1 MTSERERER
10 DRARIYEKRE
20 SRQEPA
26 DASGPKRQ
34 SNPVPRCHGKT
45 EPQLREEPGEVTA
58 QKAQS
63 GEGRPAAASEPL
75 SLAQG
80 SLRDKTARFPWAKET
95 AEAIRE
101 ELLRMNAAGSPAIPQ
116 EPGGWWHQYVC
127 PVHHTELLF
136 DLAEAEASSF
146 RCPYG
151 CVLEGEEYRG
161 AWLVFKHQ
169 SLARTALEAAA
180 VHASLGDES
189 CARLGKELLIA
200 YAEQFP
206 LYPVHAGAQS
216 WMLKGR
222 AFHQAL
228 TEAIWSTTMLGAY
241 LLLRDEGVSFS
252 EEETA
257 ALGIFMGLLEESMT
271 EYRHILI
278 HERQNAENNYTA
290 WLNASLSCVYAAQ
303 GRKDALEALIEG
315 EGGFK
320 HHMSIGINA
329 DGLEFEGSTYYHV
342 FVLRAYLIS
351 ARMAERFGIDLYACE
366 GGPGRSMRGMFEA
379 MADLADDRGVLPAL
393 HDGPMERGPYAR
405 EIAEIAE
412 QGLSRYGVGGL
423 RPILREAYRQLG
435 GTLASPH
442 ARCGLEALLYGEDVQ
457 PDAAGEGG
465 KPRRGARLW
474 ADTGFA
480 AGRRA
485 GNPLSFL
492 ADFGAH
498 GGAHGHLDKLHLSVM
513 HPAGTLTPD
522 FGVVPYGSP
531 LRQAWYSETHSHNTV
546 TLDGLSQAP
555 HTGQCRRFEE
565 TEEALYA
572 WFQSIGA
579 YPGCTLDRHLLL
591 TDDWLLDWFRV
602 TTDDSGPRSIQWWMH
617 PAAEPLPV
625 SEEPGEL
632 PGKEHPAAAGTCE
645 GNVEANPVLLAES
658 LKDDRLAGASGGRSP
673 LAGKRDGDGAPT
685 APAAVQIRY
694 ELGGESV
701 YHTALVMPGDELI
714 TLQTPGDSVDPC
726 RLLTAIVHSHTGASA
741 DFIHVYRAGH
751 AADLRRHPEDV
762 VEVSVREADSG
773 KTCARTIRLS
783 GKTGLELMEQGGE

>member
-1 MTSERERER
+1 MTREREWER
-10 DRARIYEKRE
+10 DRERIRLRDGSE
-20 SRQEPA
+20 SRQELENASGQQGPGKPA
-26 DASGPKRQ
+26 PQRHGKRGPQLRNAPQGVMPQNEPSGAGGPAEASGPLSRSQ
-34 SNPVPRCHGKT
+34 
-45 EPQLREEPGEVTA
+45 
-58 QKAQS
+58 
-63 GEGRPAAASEPL
+63 ASF
-75 SLAQG
+75 
-80 SLRDKTARFPWAKET
+80 RDKAARFPWARET

-101 ELLRMNAAGSPAIPQ
+101 ELLRLNAAGSLAIPQ

-136 DLAEAEASSF
+136 DPAEAEASSF

-169 SLARTALEAAA
+169 SLARAALEAAA
-180 VHASLGDES
+180 VHASLGDEP
-189 CARLGKELLIA
+189 CAQLGKELLIA

-206 LYPVHAGAQS
+206 FYPVHAGAQG

-228 TEAIWSTTMLGAY
+228 TEAIWSTTLIGAY
-241 LLLRDEGVSFS
+241 LLLRDEGVSFG

-320 HHMSIGINA
+320 HHLSIGVNA

-366 GGPGRSMRGMFEA
+366 GGNGRSMRGMFEA

-412 QGLSRYGVGGL
+412 QGLSRYGIGGL

-435 GTLASPH
+435 GTLASPR

-465 KPRRGARLW
+465 EPRRGARLW

-492 ADFGAH
+492 ADFGGH
-498 GGAHGHLDKLHLSVM
+498 GGAHGHFDKLHLTVM

-522 FGVVPYGSP
+522 FGVVPYGSA
-531 LRQAWYSETHSHNTV
+531 LRQAWYSETRSHNTV

-572 WFQSIGA
+572 WFQSTGA

-591 TDDWLLDWFRV
+591 TDGWLLDWFRV
-602 TTDDSGPRSIQWWMH
+602 TTDDSGPRSIEWWMH

-625 SEEPGEL
+625 SEEHGER
-632 PGKEHPAAAGTCE
+632 PGKGHPAAAGTCE
-645 GNVEANPVLLAES
+645 GSVGANPVLLAES
-658 LKDDRLAGASGGRSP
+658 LKDEPLTRASGGRS
-673 LAGKRDGDGAPT
+673 LLTGKRDQDPT
-685 APAAVQIRY
+685 APAAVQMRY

-701 YHTALVMPGDELI
+701 YHTALVMVGDEL
-714 TLQTPGDSVDPC
+714 LAVQTPGDSVDPS

-741 DFIHVYRAGH
+741 DFIHVYRAGQ
-751 AADLRRHPEDV
+751 AVDLKRRSEGV
-762 VEVSVREADSG
+762 VEVAARGTDSG
-773 KTCARTIRLS
+773 ETCARTVRLS
-783 GKTGLELMEQGGE
+783 GKTGLELMEPGSE